1 VEPWDIATIRKILK
15 SAVPAEPAQ
24 PVAPQL
30 SFVET
35 FGPHWD
41 KVVDFLILR
50 KELEQGQGLDHV
62 SEEYQA
68 RVMSNVEAFK
78 KAVGLEVAS

>member
-1 VEPWDIATIRKILK
+1 
-15 SAVPAEPAQ
+15 
-24 PVAPQL
+24 
-30 SFVET
+30 
-35 FGPHWD
+35 
-41 KVVDFLILR
+41 
-50 KELEQGQGLDHV
+50 V